1 MNYFKLLEI
10 KQEYELDPARLTEQY
25 FLQLAKFH
33 PDRAREPKQKLEYQD
48 ISINL
53 NKAYS
58 ILKDDLKRAMH
69 ILNLQ
74 GIATDEVS
82 LKNKIS
88 KEELAEVWRVYEE
101 CDATNTVTE
110 LKQLLELKL
119 SEQQALNLQLK
130 KTFKDNNL
138 PGALDI
144 VISFKYLMTLIDNI
158 KSKIKNANN

>member
-10 KQEYELDPARLTEQY
+10 KQEYEIDLAQLTKQY

-48 ISINL
+48 ISTNL

-58 ILKDDLKRAMH
+58 TLKDDIKRAIH
-69 ILNLQ
+69 ILNLHE
-74 GIATDEVS
+74 ITTDESS
-82 LKNKIS
+82 LKNKVS
-88 KEELAEVWRVYEE
+88 KEKLAEIWQIYEE
-101 CDATNTVTE
+101 FEAINTVAE
-110 LKQLLELKL
+110 LRQMLDLKL

-130 KTFKDNNL
+130 QAFKDNDL
-138 PGALDI
+138 SSAQDI
-144 VISFKYLMTLIDNI
+144 VINFKYLITLIDNI